1 MKDSQHRY
9 REQNQRFI
17 LIATVI
23 AALSVFAGCAR
34 RPAELDGPR
43 FVVVTQNL
51 GDVVAPRPSV
61 DEVMQVLGEMPK
73 ADAYLLQE
81 VAGKR
86 TAEAIAAALS
96 DETGTYRAFYTS
108 EAGVA
113 VVTRHPVEDVAAA
126 TDASALRVSVQL
138 PNEQL
143 VRLVSV
149 HLPAFRKPR
158 QRDGDA
164 RIGPLYG
171 ALRLAREAV
180 TPNGR
185 SRSVDR
191 ILEWLDDGGAPA
203 PTIVGGDF
211 NTVPLTLA
219 PRKMR
224 PEYRDSLWRSGDY
237 LTGTYRRIAGPLSA
251 RIDFLFHTPEFAVAE
266 AFVHSGSAGDHL
278 PVFAEYALGSPADE

>member
-1 MKDSQHRY
+1 
-9 REQNQRFI
+9 
-17 LIATVI
+17 
-23 AALSVFAGCAR
+23 
-34 RPAELDGPR
+34 
-43 FVVVTQNL
+43 
-51 GDVVAPRPSV
+51 
-61 DEVMQVLGEMPK
+61 
-73 ADAYLLQE
+73 
-81 VAGKR
+81 
-86 TAEAIAAALS
+86 
-96 DETGTYRAFYTS
+96 
-108 EAGVA
+108 
-113 VVTRHPVEDVAAA
+113 
-126 TDASALRVSVQL
+126 
-138 PNEQL
+138 
-143 VRLVSV
+143 V

-251 RIDFLFHTPEFAVAE
+251 RVDFLFHTPEFAVAE
-266 AFVHSGSAGDHL
+266 AFVHPRSAGDHL

>member
-211 NTVPLTLA
+211 NTVPLT
-219 PRKMR
+219 
-224 PEYRDSLWRSGDY
+224 
-237 LTGTYRRIAGPLSA
+237 
-251 RIDFLFHTPEFAVAE
+251 
-266 AFVHSGSAGDHL
+266 
-278 PVFAEYALGSPADE
+278 